1 MSNFYTNPQPL
12 TNPPEI
18 SGETIK
24 SNDVPINWSVR
35 SKCERM
41 ETSELEAV
49 IREAS
54 RVLSERKNTHA
65 KKLIEKVC
73 TTLNELKEMGNV
85 EFRMSCD
92 YDAYV
97 HDILEEVDHFD
108 ASMFN
113 IRG

>member
-1 MSNFYTNPQPL
+1 MSNFYTNPQPS
-12 TNPPEI
+12 TNPPEPPGG
-18 SGETIK
+18 SIK
-24 SNDVPINWSVR
+24 SNGGTIDWSIR

-54 RVLSERKNTHA
+54 RVLSERKNARA

-73 TTLNELKEMGNV
+73 TALNELKEMGNV
-85 EFRMSCD
+85 EFNVDCD
-92 YDAYV
+92 YECN
-97 HDILEEVDHFD
+97 HDIIDEVDHFD

>member
-1 MSNFYTNPQPL
+1 MSNYMTGEPMV
-12 TNPPEI
+12 PPSER
-18 SGETIK
+18 ENIK
-24 SNDVPINWSVR
+24 PNGGPVDWSIR
-35 SKCERM
+35 SKCEKM
-41 ETSELEAV
+41 ENEQLEAV

-54 RVLSERKNTHA
+54 RILNERKNA
-65 KKLIEKVC
+65 RARKLIEKVC
-73 TTLNELKEMGNV
+73 TALNELKEMGNV
-85 EFRMSCD
+85 EFRMNCD

>member
-1 MSNFYTNPQPL
+1 MSNFYTNPQPA
-12 TNPPEI
+12 TNPPEVP
-18 SGETIK
+18 GEIIK
-24 SNDVPINWSVR
+24 SNGRPIDWSIR
-35 SKCERM
+35 SKCEKM
-41 ETSELEAV
+41 ENEQLEVV

-54 RVLSERKNTHA
+54 RILNERKDARA

-73 TTLNELKEMGNV
+73 TALNELKEMGNV

-92 YDAYV
+92 YSAYG
-97 HDILEEVDHFD
+97 HNILEEVDHFD

>member
-1 MSNFYTNPQPL
+1 MSNYMTGEPMV
-12 TNPPEI
+12 PPSEREI
-18 SGETIK
+18 IK
-24 SNDVPINWSVR
+24 SNSGPVDWSIR
-35 SKCERM
+35 SKCEKM
-41 ETSELEAV
+41 ENEQLEAV
-49 IREAS
+49 VREAS
-54 RVLSERKNTHA
+54 RILNERKNA
-65 KKLIEKVC
+65 RARKLIEKVC
-73 TTLNELKEMGNV
+73 TALNELKEMGNV